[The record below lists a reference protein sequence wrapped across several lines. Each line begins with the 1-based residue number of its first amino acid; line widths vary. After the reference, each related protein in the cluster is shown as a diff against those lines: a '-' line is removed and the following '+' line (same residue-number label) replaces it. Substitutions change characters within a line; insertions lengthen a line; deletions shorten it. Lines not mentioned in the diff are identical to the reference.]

1 MWHDRKLVGAAAL
14 SLLLTFIAIG
24 WPLSALRDQSG
35 PFVIRYDTLS
45 GLAVAGGWESLSFMF
60 ITGLAIVAGG
70 WFLASTL
77 YRSARFLSYL
87 LIAGALASSVF
98 FLAFSIMLVR
108 LN

>member
-1 MWHDRKLVGAAAL
+1 MIGAAAL
-14 SLLLTFIAIG
+14 SLLLTLIAIG

-35 PFVIRYDTLS
+35 PFVVRYDTLS
-45 GLAVAGGWESLSFMF
+45 GLAVAGGWESLAF
-60 ITGLAIVAGG
+60 IFATGLAIAAGG
-70 WFLASTL
+70 WLLAATF
-77 YRSARFLSYL
+77 YRSAKFLSYL